1 MQSLTLALAHFYTPG
16 EIDRVLKKVAEGVEE
31 FGQTIEKVYNAA
43 TNNQREKYEADLK
56 KEIKKLQRY
65 RDQIKSWISSNEVK
79 EKQPLIEAR
88 KLIETV
94 SIVDH
99 NHHGLRHV
107 LVVLLLVAVAA
118 AAVAARAPPAPAMMM
133 LIRYR
138 IPTANGA
145 VSKLRAR
152 DQDKSLQ

>member
-31 FGQTIEKVYNAA
+31 FGQTLEKVYNAA

-118 AAVAARAPPAPAMMM
+118 RAPPPAMMM
-133 LIRYR
+133 MLMLIRSR
-138 IPTANGA
+138 IPTASGA